1 MKHRGGLASTKT
13 EKKKNGLKKKKK
25 KKWKKNLI
33 LIFEKNYIHSSKVG
47 TTFHTHICNLPVC
60 RIVWFHLQYN
70 F

>member
-13 EKKKNGLKKKKK
+13 EKKKWIKKKKK
-25 KKWKKNLI
+25 KKWKKKILI

-60 RIVWFHLQYN
+60 RIVWFHLQNN

>member
-1 MKHRGGLASTKT
+1 MKHRRGLASTKT
-13 EKKKNGLKKKKK
+13 EKKNGLKKKKESGK
-25 KKWKKNLI
+25 QILI